1 MPAGRYF
8 SVYLVANDHY
18 VPEVIYEPGTHKLP
32 EDTKYLGVGE
42 RIRLM
47 KADDPKELVLINSLQ
62 DAFVIKAN
70 CADPFPENNAF
81 WSITVYGND
90 GYMKHENSIVN
101 NRNVKFN
108 DDGTFT
114 VHFGPKEGC
123 GDVPNR
129 VDRASGKPLS

>member
-32 EDTKYLGVGE
+32 EDTKYLGVGV

-47 KADDPKELVLINSLQ
+47 KADD
-62 DAFVIKAN
+62 
-70 CADPFPENNAF
+70 
-81 WSITVYGND
+81 
-90 GYMKHENSIVN
+90 
-101 NRNVKFN
+101 
-108 DDGTFT
+108 
-114 VHFGPKEGC
+114 PKEGC